1 MNQIKAY
8 WQERLLSAL
17 PQENQIRARNAAI
30 NASYARW
37 FQRHPDWFR
46 WAGMAA
52 FASYRV
58 GLLLAVYDYSF
69 VRGDAFSSGST
80 TGGLFND
87 ARIINS
93 LEMLR
98 QANNN
103 AFANAGWAHLAY
115 ESPEGGI
122 EAIEAG
128 LKDDPEPTQK
138 FQLEGFREIERAQRM
153 RTESGVNQ
161 ATVNEIFWRGN
172 YLLLKHEQWG
182 VIQQHF
188 AKLDLPLG
196 LALTVI
202 TSLDF
207 DANHLARDKKTYC
220 EFYRY
225 MWTWGLP
232 KLALTLSLPDI
243 TRLAHR
249 WSWVGGLVFPTW
261 KKVVT
266 NDLDVSKKMMRIV
279 KAALPFDPEVYNP
292 QPTGEMG
299 GPERAV

>member
-1 MNQIKAY
+1 MKMNQTKAY
-8 WQERLLSAL
+8 WQMRLLSHL
-17 PQENQIRARNAAI
+17 PPEEQIRARNAAI
-30 NASYARW
+30 NATYARW

-69 VRGDAFSSGST
+69 VRGDAFNAGST
-80 TGGLFND
+80 EEGLLND
-87 ARIINS
+87 ARIISS

-98 QANNN
+98 LANNN

-115 ESPEGGI
+115 EAPDGGI
-122 EAIEAG
+122 EAVEAG
-128 LKDDPEPTQK
+128 LENDPEPTQK
-138 FQLEGFREIERAQRM
+138 FQLEGFREIERARKM
-153 RTESGVNQ
+153 AAGSGTDR
-161 ATVNEIFWRGN
+161 ATINEIFWHGN

-207 DANHLARDKKTYC
+207 DATHLVRDKKTYC
-220 EFYRY
+220 EFYRH
-225 MWTWGLP
+225 MWTRGLS
-232 KLALTLSLPDI
+232 KLLLTFSLPNI
-243 TRLAHR
+243 TRLEHR
-249 WSWVGGLVFPTW
+249 WSWVEGLVFPTW

-266 NDLDVSKKMMRIV
+266 NEPEISKKMMRIV
-279 KAALPFDPEVYNP
+279 QAAVPFDPEVYNP
-292 QPTGEMG
+292 QHIGSAG
-299 GPERAV
+299 VSV